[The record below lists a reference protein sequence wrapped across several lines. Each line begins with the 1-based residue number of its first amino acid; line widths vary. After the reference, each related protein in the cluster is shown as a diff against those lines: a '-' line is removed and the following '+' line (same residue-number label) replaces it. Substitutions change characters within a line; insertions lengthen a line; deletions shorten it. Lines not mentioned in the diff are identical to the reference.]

1 MTSPALIPRNSL
13 AWLLTAQVVVLLPH
27 LPRLPI
33 WVAVLWMCCALWRV
47 QIQRMRWG
55 YPGIVTKALAIL
67 VSVVGVYVSQGTLIG
82 LDSAVLLLLLLF
94 MLKLLEMR
102 DPRDALVVIYLGFF
116 LVATAFLF
124 NQSILL
130 ALYQCGSMLVL
141 IAALVGLQQ
150 TSGRNDPG
158 RALRTG
164 AMLLMQAIPL
174 MLVLF
179 LVFPRIGPLW
189 AVNSPGQQARTGLSE
204 SMAPGDVA
212 NLAQSGELAF
222 RANFEGPIPAHA
234 QLYWRAMTLSQFDGR
249 RWRHAAVASG
259 GAPGNLEL
267 NGPSV
272 SYRVVTGASH
282 QPWLFSLRGATST
295 TDDVVLTRDFM
306 LRARRPVA
314 QTTAYNATSWPES
327 QLDPQG
333 LDALQRRL
341 YLALPDGSDPRTRE
355 WARTLRRQYPDDAEL
370 IQAMLQHFNREPY
383 HYTLR
388 PDTLGEHTNDEFL
401 FDTRRGF
408 CSHFA
413 GAMTFALRA
422 AGVPAR
428 IVAGYQ
434 GGEINPRGNHV
445 LVHQFDAHA
454 WVEAWLPDRGW
465 ISVDPTFQV
474 APERI
479 ERGLQEALRE
489 EGSFLQ
495 DSPLSGARYRNIGW
509 VNNIRLAW
517 DDVNYRWQLHVLG
530 YESERQLDFFRRW
543 FGTADWQRI
552 GVIAL
557 VTAALVTLPLALWTL
572 RPQKRSNDPRR
583 RAWNRLNRRL
593 GRLRLQARDGEGP
606 RDWHARLIRAL
617 PGQKAELDA
626 FFDEYVRQTY
636 AHPIPSVD
644 KVSAAALNGALATLI
659 RRLPR
664 KRRPGPVTL
673 LSDPND
679 RV

>member
-1 MTSPALIPRNSL
+1 MTTAGLIPRNSL

-27 LPRLPI
+27 LPRLPV
-33 WVAVLWMCCALWRV
+33 WVAVLWMVCALWRV

-67 VSVVGVYVSQGTLIG
+67 VSVAGVYVSQGTLIG

-116 LVATAFLF
+116 LIATAFLF
-124 NQSILL
+124 NQSMLL
-130 ALYQCGSMLVL
+130 ALYQCVSMLVL

-158 RALRTG
+158 RAFRTG
-164 AMLLMQAIPL
+164 AVLLAQAIPL

-179 LVFPRIGPLW
+179 FLFPRIGPLW
-189 AVNSPGQQARTGLSE
+189 AVNSPGQQATTGLSA

-222 RANFEGPIPAHA
+222 RVNFEGPIPQHD

-249 RWRHAAVASG
+249 RWSHTAVSSG
-259 GAPGNLEL
+259 GPPGEL
-267 NGPSV
+267 QVDGPSI

-282 QPWLFSLRGATST
+282 QPWLFSLRGASST
-295 TDDVVLTRDFM
+295 TDELVLTRDFM
-306 LRARRPVA
+306 LRARRPIS
-314 QTTAYNATSWPES
+314 QTTAYTATSWPDS
-327 QLDPQG
+327 LLDPQG
-333 LDALQRRL
+333 LDALQQRL
-341 YLALPDGSDPRTRE
+341 YLALPEGSDPRTRE

-388 PDTLGEHTNDEFL
+388 PDTLGQHTNDEFL

-408 CSHFA
+408 CAHFA

-422 AGVPAR
+422 AGVPSR

-434 GGEINPRGNHV
+434 GGELNPRGNHV

-454 WVEAWLPDRGW
+454 WVEAWLPGRGW

-479 ERGLQEALRE
+479 ERGLQEALRG

-509 VNNIRLAW
+509 INTIRLAW

-530 YESERQLDFFRRW
+530 YESERQLSFFRRW

-557 VTAALVTLPLALWTL
+557 IAAGLVMLPLALWTL
-572 RPQKRSNDPRR
+572 RPQKRSNDPRKR
-583 RAWNRLNRRL
+583 VWDKLNRRL
-593 GRLRLQARDGEGP
+593 VRLRLQARDGEGP
-606 RDWHARLIRAL
+606 RHWQARLVAAL
-617 PGQKAELDA
+617 PEQQPELDA
-626 FFDEYVRQTY
+626 FFDEYVRQAYMHTV
-636 AHPIPSVD
+636 PVD
-644 KVSAAALNGALATLI
+644 DRASVSALRSRLGALL

-673 LSDPND
+673 
-679 RV
+679 VE